1 MKQDLLPTFSSQ
13 PVKISLELWTLTGS
27 FHNEPH
33 FLRQKKKKKNSYFF
47 FFKKKKKTL
56 LGGGEF
62 FF

>member
-33 FLRQKKKKKNSYFF
+33 FLRQKKKKKPSHRGYCRID
-47 FFKKKKKTL
+47 L
-56 LGGGEF
+56 EILGLF
-62 FF
+62 S